1 MSEGIG
7 PKYANHH
14 RAEEL
19 YRPARCGEFMLHET
33 LSTIRPGTLRPMLRQ
48 RRAYMKRR
56 SAYMK
61 SRNRRTRLQPS
72 LRYAENIKALE
83 HL

>member
-1 MSEGIG
+1 
-7 PKYANHH
+7 
-14 RAEEL
+14 
-19 YRPARCGEFMLHET
+19 
-33 LSTIRPGTLRPMLRQ
+33 MLRQ